1 MYDLKHRWIDEASTG
16 CKDND
21 PDKYE
26 WKIIVTEERFRCE
39 GDGGSCNYESN
50 SYAENDGVLES
61 VKDEDGEKG
70 RDVGTPLVV
79 PTKSRIYIKQ

>member
-21 PDKYE
+21 PDKYK

-61 VKDEDGEKG
+61 VKDEDGETLYACQVCCPKCY
-70 RDVGTPLVV
+70 
-79 PTKSRIYIKQ
+79 SWFYWEI